1 MILDTIESSYRD
13 LSVII
18 SAKIDLAKLDLAEI
32 IASVLASL
40 VIGLIGLIGGAYLLV
55 ALALFLGELLG
66 RPSIGFL
73 VMGMILSLVAV
84 YLARVSPELLKNF
97 FWRLV
102 FAKLDELERQRST
115 PDANS

>member
-55 ALALFLGELLG
+55 ALALFLGELFG